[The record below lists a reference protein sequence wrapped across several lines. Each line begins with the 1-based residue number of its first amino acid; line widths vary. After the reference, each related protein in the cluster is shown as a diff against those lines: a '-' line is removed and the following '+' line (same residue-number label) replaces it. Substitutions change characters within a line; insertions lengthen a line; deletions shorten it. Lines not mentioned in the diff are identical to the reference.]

1 MFELAGNLIA
11 GLFNIGGK
19 FIEDKDKKN
28 EFAFKILEMADKL
41 SHKML
46 ETKTYP
52 WVDAL
57 VKLAYAA
64 DAIMMKLLRPVGSAV
79 LTGIV
84 IYCDMNGIELSATVQ
99 ALGAA
104 AFPAWMA
111 SRHVN
116 KQQKIKHRKYAI
128 QMDDDYD
135 N

>member
-1 MFELAGNLIA
+1 MFSLVGNLITS
-11 GLFNIGGK
+11 LFSIGGK

-28 EFAFKILEMADKL
+28 EFAFKVLEMANTL
-41 SHKML
+41 SMKML

-64 DAIMMKLLRPVGSAV
+64 DAIMMKLLRPFGAAV

-84 IYCDMNGIELSATVQ
+84 IYCDMKGIELSSTVN

-104 AFPAWMA
+104 AFPGWMA

-116 KQQKIKHRKYAI
+116 KQKKLDQKKYKI
-128 QMDDDYD
+128 EMDDDYD